1 MKRKKIYKWQLEQKI
16 NDIVKNMQ
24 INKYSSE
31 EKEILFNFLQ
41 KVILN
46 EQTKENKNKL
56 LEVIKNV
63 NCYKDCEIISFIN
76 TAIEKIIRE
85 YPEEKY
91 VIIKEDIDSSNHSI
105 VSNLVKYGYFSPKNI
120 IKYSKNK
127 GIEDKYI
134 KDNEIIMI
142 IDDYIGSGRTIIDIL
157 KEIENK
163 YNNKNIKI
171 IGCIWQN
178 NAIKNINKYIKK
190 IRNNKYEIYDKNI
203 IIENSYIEKCKEDNI
218 IRYIED
224 RCNKC
229 KNTDFKFGYNNTG
242 AMIAINGIAPNNNI
256 SMLWRND
263 LGDNRD
269 WIPPFNRDI
278 NCLVMQKKKEKL
290 IKESYSEIL
299 NYYKQFYYKDIY
311 TFEEFKMLLLLFNS
325 YYIKINQITKLL
337 GLDTNEDA
345 EEILEKFKIN
355 GIIRYEVDS
364 ILEFADKNV
373 IRQFKKINQQL
384 SRKALNEFKKK
395 CNNNLSI

>member
-31 EKEILFNFLQ
+31 EKEILFNLLQ
-41 KVILN
+41 KVLLN

-178 NAIKNINKYIKK
+178 NAIKNISKYIKK
-190 IRNNKYEIYDKNI
+190 IRNN
-203 IIENSYIEKCKEDNI
+203 
-218 IRYIED
+218 
-224 RCNKC
+224 
-229 KNTDFKFGYNNTG
+229 
-242 AMIAINGIAPNNNI
+242 
-256 SMLWRND
+256 
-263 LGDNRD
+263 
-269 WIPPFNRDI
+269 
-278 NCLVMQKKKEKL
+278 
-290 IKESYSEIL
+290 
-299 NYYKQFYYKDIY
+299 
-311 TFEEFKMLLLLFNS
+311 
-325 YYIKINQITKLL
+325 
-337 GLDTNEDA
+337 
-345 EEILEKFKIN
+345 
-355 GIIRYEVDS
+355 
-364 ILEFADKNV
+364 
-373 IRQFKKINQQL
+373 
-384 SRKALNEFKKK
+384 
-395 CNNNLSI
+395 